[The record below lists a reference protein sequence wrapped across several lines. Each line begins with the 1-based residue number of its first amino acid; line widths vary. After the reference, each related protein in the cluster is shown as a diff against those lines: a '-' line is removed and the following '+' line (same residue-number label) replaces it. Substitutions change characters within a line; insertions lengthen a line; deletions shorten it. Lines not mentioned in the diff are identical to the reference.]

1 MMVQR
6 TALPLTLFLV
16 LALATT
22 GCGDDDDPGA
32 DHGDYDDIGFER
44 QGLQPDPLAD
54 VDLPDNPDFSDAPQC
69 IQDELD
75 FLSTSSDAD
84 RLLLVEGQ
92 CNGDEYLYRAP
103 VLDMLNDQ
111 EFAAALNIMAARTD
125 RMGTATHGPANGG
138 GGGDGPSFSIRTML
152 YTPDAPIYDPDADF
166 DVDDN
171 LQHISQQIDD
181 GLAATDD
188 DPLTVE
194 LTFRPTVRTWQHYVD
209 VLDPDEV
216 ASQSVARDA
225 GHQRREDYTADL
237 HDVSIDAVD
246 SASGCQVQDTHSHEH
261 RGLYECTT
269 DQIQLLTDLPDRVV
283 DVQFT
288 DELSNDG
295 PNYDTPSNST
305 SNGTSNGG
313 EPTNNGTSNGYEGG
327 NYANSG

>member
-1 MMVQR
+1 MMLQR
-6 TALPLTLFLV
+6 TAIPLTLFLA

-75 FLSTSSDAD
+75 FLTTSSDAD

-92 CNGDEYLYRAP
+92 CNGEEYLYRAP

-111 EFAAALNIMAARTD
+111 EFAVALNIMAARTD
-125 RMGTATHGPANGG
+125 RMGTASHGPANGG
-138 GGGDGPSFSIRTML
+138 GGGDGPSYSIRTML

-216 ASQSVARDA
+216 ASQSVAQDA
-225 GHQRREDYTADL
+225 GHQRRNDYAADL
-237 HDVSIDAVD
+237 NAISVDAVED
-246 SASGCQVQDTHSHEH
+246 VTSCQVQATDDQAH
-261 RGLYECTT
+261 RAFFSCTT
-269 DQIQLLTDLPDRVV
+269 DEAELLKGLPNRIINVN
-283 DVQFT
+283 FT
-288 DELSNDG
+288 SFVPDDPNGGDPNDQ
-295 PNYDTPSNST
+295 PNNIPNGSESNS
-305 SNGTSNGG
+305 G
-313 EPTNNGTSNGYEGG
+313 
-327 NYANSG
+327 